1 MHVRQ
6 KLDALPQQLPIL
18 AIGGLLL
25 LLYTPLLLH
34 WIDGWINKS
43 ISTEHEYFSHGLL
56 GLPFAAYLVWSKRHR
71 WQTLPDRTHLGGMV
85 LLTLGL
91 VWYLSPLPDAINLS
105 LPILLA
111 GLCLWLKG
119 IPGLRLQAFPLLL
132 VLLATPN
139 SVPYLLVPYTL
150 PLQRFIAGV
159 AGFLLVQAG
168 MPVRVDEIYL
178 FVNDRVVEVAPYC
191 AGLKMLFTSLYVGM
205 ILLYW
210 TGARMSRSQVMRL
223 LAGILLLN
231 LIANIIRNALL
242 TYFYGTAQEAGFHW
256 LHDGWGGDLFS
267 TVLLGLIVL
276 LMRWIDRQSN
286 DTAPQ
291 PTDF

>member
-1 MHVRQ
+1 MQVRQ
-6 KLDALPQQLPIL
+6 KLTALPPQLPL
-18 AIGGLLL
+18 VAIGGLLL
-25 LLYTPLLLH
+25 LLYAPLLLH
-34 WIDGWINKS
+34 WINGWSSKS
-43 ISTEHEYFSHGLL
+43 ISIEHEYFSHGLL

-71 WQTLPDRTHLGGMV
+71 WQTLPDRTHVSGMV
-85 LLTLGL
+85 LLTVGL

-111 GLCLWLKG
+111 GLCLWFKG

-139 SVPYLLVPYTL
+139 SVPYLLVPHTL
-150 PLQRFIAGV
+150 PLQRLIAGV
-159 AGFLLVQAG
+159 AGFLLVQVG

-210 TGARMSRSQVMRL
+210 TGAWRSHTKVIRL
-223 LAGILLLN
+223 LVGILLLN
-231 LIANIIRNALL
+231 LAANIIRNALL
-242 TYFYGTAQEAGFHW
+242 TYFHVTAQAAGFYW
-256 LHDGWGGDLFS
+256 LHDSWGGDLFS

-276 LMRWIDRQSN
+276 LLRWLDRPSN
-286 DTAPQ
+286 DPAPQ
-291 PTDF
+291 PTDS